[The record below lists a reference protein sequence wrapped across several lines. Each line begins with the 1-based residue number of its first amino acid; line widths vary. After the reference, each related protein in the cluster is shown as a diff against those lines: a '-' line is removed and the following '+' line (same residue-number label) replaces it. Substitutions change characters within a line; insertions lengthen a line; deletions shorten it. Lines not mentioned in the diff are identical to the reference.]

1 MTPLPTAPCIP
12 LPRPSATLV
21 LVRESAPGPFEM
33 LLLQR
38 ADRGDQN
45 SLNWVFP
52 GGLLDETDR
61 ELHAH
66 FHDTDDLLAS
76 ERLGLAQGG
85 LDYFAVVLRETLE
98 EAGLL
103 LTVDDAGNAVDATVH
118 GSLLQDWRE
127 RSRGLPR
134 GQGGAAFSALCSAQG
149 WRLNA
154 SVLHPIA
161 RWITPAG
168 LPKRFDTRFLLAVAP
183 STQPVIIDGV
193 EIIDHR
199 WLRPSDLLAPDS
211 GLRLRGPARAVAQ
224 ALARHDSV
232 SALLAWARGLGPIE
246 PVRPRL
252 ARDAAGGM
260 TPVLPAHPAYAEIGR
275 IDPHGQGLACNV
287 IQPGVALELVP
298 ERLVRLTAGNAGM
311 MTGPGT
317 NTYLLRAQGDD
328 WVLIDPGP
336 DDAAHVQA
344 TLACLAQHGARLAA
358 ILVTHTHIDH
368 SPAAQALHAATG
380 APLYGR
386 VADHPEWQDASFVP
400 DVALAGGERLDFG
413 GGLVL
418 RVIHTP
424 GHASNHLCYL
434 HETERML
441 FTGDHV
447 MQGSTVVINPPD
459 GDMAAYLASLAQL
472 EQMASAVAPGFDVIA
487 PGHGFLVEQPERLLR
502 SLIAHRQGREA
513 KVARVLA
520 AAGLSTID
528 ELVVQVY
535 DDVPAERHG
544 VARRSLLAHLLHLQV
559 QGKVRCSGERW
570 SRR

>member
-1 MTPLPTAPCIP
+1 MTPAPARSSLP

-21 LVRESAPGPFEM
+21 LVRDGAPGPFEV

-45 SLNWVFP
+45 SLAWVFP
-52 GGLLDETDR
+52 GGLVDETDR
-61 ELHAH
+61 QLHAH
-66 FHDTDDLLAS
+66 FHDADDTTAS
-76 ERLGLAQGG
+76 QRLGVEQGG
-85 LDYFAVVLRETLE
+85 LDYFAAALRETLE

-103 LTVDDAGNAVDATVH
+103 LAVDRAGSAVDAAMH
-118 GSLLQDWRE
+118 GSLLQAWRE
-127 RSRGLPR
+127 RSRALPR

-149 WRLNA
+149 WRLSA

-161 RWITPAG
+161 HWITPAG

-183 STQPVIIDGV
+183 SSQPVCIDGV
-193 EIIDHR
+193 EVIDHR
-199 WLRPSDLLAPDS
+199 WLRPTDLLAPDA
-211 GLRLRGPARAVAQ
+211 GLLLKSPARAVAQ
-224 ALARHDSV
+224 ELARHESV
-232 SALLAWARGLGPIE
+232 SGLLAWARGLGRIE
-246 PVRPRL
+246 PVRPRM
-252 ARDAAGGM
+252 ARDAAGRM
-260 TPVLPAHPAYAEIGR
+260 VPVLPAHPAYAEVGR

-287 IQPGVALELVP
+287 VQPGVPIALVP
-298 ERLVRLTAGNAGM
+298 ERLVRLTANNGGM

-317 NTYLLRAQGDD
+317 NTYLLRAAADD

-336 DDAAHVQA
+336 DDAAHGQA
-344 TLACLAQHGARLAA
+344 ILARLVQHGARLAA

-368 SPAAQALHAATG
+368 SPAARALRVATG

-386 VADHPEWQDASFVP
+386 IAAHPEWQDATFAP

-434 HETERML
+434 HEAARML

-472 EQMASAVAPGFDVIA
+472 ADAAAGSFDVIA
-487 PGHGFLVEQPERLLR
+487 PGHGFLVEQPEHLLR
-502 SLIAHRQGREA
+502 SLIAHRQGRET
-513 KVARVLA
+513 KVARVLSA
-520 AAGLSTID
+520 LGPATMD

-535 DDVPAERHG
+535 DDASVQRHG
-544 VARRSLLAHLLHLQV
+544 IARRSLLAHLLHLQA
-559 QGKVRCSGERW
+559 QGKALHSGERW
-570 SRR
+570 SPL